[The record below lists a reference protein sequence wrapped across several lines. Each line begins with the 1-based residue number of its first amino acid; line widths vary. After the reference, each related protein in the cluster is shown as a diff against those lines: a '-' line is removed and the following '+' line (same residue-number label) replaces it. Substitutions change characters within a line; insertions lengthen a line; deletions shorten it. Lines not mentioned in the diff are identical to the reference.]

1 MSEVVIR
8 GHHLPV
14 RTKVAAELIGRAA
27 QLLSDSE
34 DQVLLTS
41 VAAHMSLSFDDLPPA
56 QARRVARA
64 VVTVADE
71 LKREFGA
78 VGAPAAYVEVA
89 AQMTALGML
98 VGAAYTDGTAS
109 D

>member
-14 RTKVAAELIGRAA
+14 RTRVAAELIGRAA
-27 QLLSDSE
+27 RMLPERE
-34 DQVLLTS
+34 DQVLLSS
-41 VAAHMSLSFDDLPPA
+41 VAAQMSLSFDDLPPA

-64 VVTVADE
+64 VVTVAGE
-71 LKREFGA
+71 LRREFGA
-78 VGAPAAYVEVA
+78 VGAPAADVEIA

-98 VGAAYTDGTAS
+98 VGAAYNDGPAAG
-109 D
+109 